1 MNSLTHIATF
11 ELDDNKAKYT
21 SFHRDFVFK
30 MRLISKNAGDS
41 AVTKADKVINVAGA
55 VAVLFAGLYFVPLSL
70 FILMG

>member
-1 MNSLTHIATF
+1 MTIKLNTPHFIVI
-11 ELDDNKAKYT
+11 
-21 SFHRDFVFK
+21 FVFK

-41 AVTKADKVINVAGA
+41 AVTKADKIINVAGA